1 MKFNIGCG
9 KRNFGESWIH
19 IDGQEYSHIDSK
31 DIFIKDY
38 QENTADL
45 IYSSHFIEYFDREQV
60 IKILKRWKD
69 ILKPGGI
76 MRLAVPDFYE
86 ISKLYNNQSFSL
98 DNFLGPLYGQMD
110 FEGEKIFHK
119 TVYDFKSLK
128 TVLCDIG
135 MKKIKRYDWRKT
147 SHSNFDDHS
156 QAYLPHMEKENGF
169 LISLN
174 VECKK

>member
-1 MKFNIGCG
+1 
-9 KRNFGESWIH
+9 
-19 IDGQEYSHIDSK
+19 
-31 DIFIKDY
+31 
-38 QENTADL
+38 
-45 IYSSHFIEYFDREQV
+45 
-60 IKILKRWKD
+60 
-69 ILKPGGI
+69 

-86 ISKLYNNQSFSL
+86 ISKLHNNQSFSL